1 MAKDN
6 KIRNVTV
13 KQDDGTE
20 IKITVKRPAGRAMAD
35 AQRVS
40 AKVWTDCVRDKIM
53 TKKELNNFLYSNG
66 IWDKKKDLEQVIIS
80 EQIQEMEKQLYTG
93 GDKSKEM
100 KASDAKDLAIQMRI
114 KRIELRDLIA
124 EKMEL
129 EQNTAE
135 AIADN
140 AKFDFLVARST
151 FFENGETVYKD
162 VEDYEAN
169 ADSPIGSAA
178 ANALAEM
185 LYALDKNFE
194 ANLPENKFLTSQHM
208 VNEELSL
215 VDDEGHTVDTK
226 GRRINEF
233 GHYLNDE
240 GQRTDLDGNLLD
252 EEGNYI
258 PSVTYIDDIHENTA
272 IDEEEVTKPKPKRA
286 KKKVATSKSSS

>member
-178 ANALAEM
+178 ASALAEM

-215 VDDEGHTVDTK
+215 VDDEGNTVDTK

-233 GHYLNDE
+233 GHYLNDK

-272 IDEEEVTKPKPKRA
+272 IDEEEATKPKPKRA
-286 KKKVATSKSSS
+286 KKKVATSKSSR

>member
-6 KIRNVTV
+6 KVRNVTV
-13 KQDDGTE
+13 EQDDGSE
-20 IKITVKRPAGRAMAD
+20 VKITVKRPAGRVMAD

-53 TKKELNNFLYSNG
+53 TKKELNNFLYENG
-66 IWDKKKDLEQVIIS
+66 IWDKKKDLEQVLIS
-80 EQIQEMEKQLYTG
+80 DQIQELEKQLYTG
-93 GDKSKEM
+93 GDKGKEM
-100 KASDAKDLAIQMRI
+100 KASEAKDLAIQMRV

-140 AKFDFLVARST
+140 AKFDYLVSRST
-151 FFENGETVYKD
+151 FFENGDPVYKN

-178 ANALAEM
+178 ATALAEM

-194 ANLPENKFLTSQHM
+194 ANLPENKFLASQNM

-240 GQRTDLDGNLLD
+240 GQRTDVDGNLLD

-272 IDEEEVTKPKPKRA
+272 DAEVTKPKPKRA
-286 KKKVATSKSSS
+286 KKKVTTSKSSS

>member
-66 IWDKKKDLEQVIIS
+66 IWDKKKDLEQVIVS

-93 GDKSKEM
+93 GDKGKEM

-178 ANALAEM
+178 ASALAEM

-240 GQRTDLDGNLLD
+240 GQRIDIDGNLLD